1 MTMRRL
7 YTVKYRVD
15 GKVYY
20 WVFQTLENAMRLY
33 LHYVWTGAEAVCIES
48 DNWDSMGE
56 IIWETAEP
64 VFPEWLAS
72 EELGF

>member
-1 MTMRRL
+1 MRRL

-20 WVFQTLENAMRLY
+20 WPFQTLENAMRLY
-33 LHYVWTGAEAVCIES
+33 LQYVWDGAEAVCIES
-48 DNWDSMGE
+48 DNQDSKWE
-56 IIWETAEP
+56 IIWETKVP
-64 VFPEWLAS
+64 VFPEWVVS